1 MSRLWMP
8 PRAAISMGRAD
19 RPVRAND
26 GGTMT
31 RGTAPLSD
39 LHGRFAVVTGAT
51 DGIGR
56 VIATRL
62 AAAGA
67 TVVLPARS
75 PAKAEAALHGI
86 RRAVP
91 GAEVTTRPLD
101 LASLDSVAAFTR
113 DLVAAGRPVD
123 LLVNNAGVMHPGSRR
138 PTAEGFE
145 LQWGVNHLG
154 HVALTLGLLPLLRAG
169 GARVTHQT
177 SVAARSGGLNWDD
190 LDWRRGYDDM
200 AAYRQSKIAVA
211 LFARELDARSRAG
224 GWGVSS
230 NIAHPGVSPT
240 NLLAAQPGM
249 GRAKAS
255 PGRALI
261 VALSRVGLAGT
272 VPGAAEPAL
281 VAAAGPDS
289 RGDEFYGPRRVI
301 AGAPRR
307 QEFWAPFRDLTDGPR
322 LWDASLEMIG
332 ERFAI

>member
-1 MSRLWMP
+1 
-8 PRAAISMGRAD
+8 
-19 RPVRAND
+19 
-26 GGTMT
+26 MT
-31 RGTAPLSD
+31 RDTAPLSD
-39 LHGRFAVVTGAT
+39 LRGRLAVVTGAT

-75 PAKAEAALHGI
+75 PAKAEAALDGI
-86 RRAVP
+86 RRTVP
-91 GAEVTTRPLD
+91 GADVTTRPLD

-113 DLVAAGRPVD
+113 GLETAGRPVN
-123 LLVNNAGVMHPGSRR
+123 LLVNNAGVMTPGSRQ
-138 PTAEGFE
+138 PTADGFE

-154 HVALTLGLLPLLRAG
+154 HVALTLGLMPL
-169 GARVTHQT
+169 
-177 SVAARSGGLNWDD
+177 
-190 LDWRRGYDDM
+190 DDM

-261 VALSRVGLAGT
+261 VALSHVGLAGT
-272 VPGAAEPAL
+272 VPSAAEPAL
-281 VAAAGPDS
+281 LAAAGPDS
-289 RGDEFYGPRRVI
+289 LGDEFYGPRRVI

-322 LWDASLEMIG
+322 LWDASIEMIG
-332 ERFAI
+332 ERFAV

>member
-1 MSRLWMP
+1 
-8 PRAAISMGRAD
+8 
-19 RPVRAND
+19 
-26 GGTMT
+26 MT

-39 LHGRFAVVTGAT
+39 LRERLAVVTGAT

-75 PAKAEAALHGI
+75 PAKAEAALDGI

-91 GAEVTTRPLD
+91 GAHVTTRPLD

-113 DLVAAGRPVD
+113 DLATTGRPVN
-123 LLVNNAGVMHPGSRR
+123 LLVNNAGVMTPGSRQ
-138 PTAEGFE
+138 PTADGFE

-169 GARVTHQT
+169 EGRVTHQT

-190 LDWRRGYDDM
+190 LDWRRSYDDM

-272 VPGAAEPAL
+272 VPSAAEPAL
-281 VAAAGPDS
+281 LAAAGPDS

-332 ERFAI
+332 DRFTA

>member
-1 MSRLWMP
+1 
-8 PRAAISMGRAD
+8 
-19 RPVRAND
+19 
-26 GGTMT
+26 MT
-31 RGTAPLSD
+31 RATAPLAD
-39 LHGRFAVVTGAT
+39 LHGRLAVVTGAT

-67 TVVLPARS
+67 AVVLPARS
-75 PAKAEAALHGI
+75 PAKADAALDGI

-91 GAEVTTRPLD
+91 GAQVTTRPLD

-113 DLVAAGRPVD
+113 ALVAEGRPVH
-123 LLVNNAGVMHPGSRR
+123 LLVNNAGVMNPGSRQ

-177 SVAARSGGLNWDD
+177 SIAARSGGLHGDD
-190 LDWRRGYDDM
+190 LDWREGYDDM

-249 GRAKAS
+249 GRA
-255 PGRALI
+255 RAKRERSLI

-272 VPGAAEPAL
+272 VASAAEPAL
-281 VAAAGPDS
+281 LAAAGPDS

-307 QEFWAPFRDLTDGPR
+307 QEFWAPFRDLADGPR
-322 LWDASLEMIG
+322 LWDASVQMIG
-332 ERFAI
+332 KRFAV